1 MAKSNYC
8 REHPVILMRNRI
20 RARKQFDVWGTLGYH
35 IFKPSHADLETISGV
50 LALDLAGLEEL
61 NMEEMLGW
69 GQLSM
74 PKMTSNTRWGDP
86 WNNVAGMNVGMLGH
100 LGYLRKQED
109 KTTALPID
117 SSWNCFD

>member
-1 MAKSNYC
+1 MSETWETPVSFFNGKVIQKTRGCSMAKSNYC

-74 PKMTSNTRWGDP
+74 PKMTSNTR
-86 WNNVAGMNVGMLGH
+86 
-100 LGYLRKQED
+100 
-109 KTTALPID
+109 
-117 SSWNCFD
+117 